1 MSDAWEGSGQNGE
14 AARLTTRREGNRD
27 DDHIGQTNER
37 RLLPTCVQVRGPLF
51 CAPHFTAIFQ
61 MNRCSA
67 LHQPSQRAAS
77 AIAARCVGLRTAL
90 RFSYVH
96 AAITTSIACTRKSA
110 PPASLP
116 QRASAPPR
124 EDFGKNE
131 QRIEFT
137 HPEPWTKRGRL
148 LPEMTWAFRLGALDY

>member
-67 LHQPSQRAAS
+67 LHQPSQRAAY

-116 QRASAPPR
+116 QRASAPP
-124 EDFGKNE
+124 GKILE
-131 QRIEFT
+131 KTSKELSSRI
-137 HPEPWTKRGRL
+137 PSLGRS
-148 LPEMTWAFRLGALDY
+148 EEGSCQK

>member
-1 MSDAWEGSGQNGE
+1 MSDAWEDSGQNGE

-37 RLLPTCVQVRGPLF
+37 RLLTTRGQVRGPLF

-67 LHQPSQRAAS
+67 LHQPSQRAAY

-96 AAITTSIACTRKSA
+96 TAITTSIVCTRKSA
-110 PPASLP
+110 PPAFLP
-116 QRASAPPR
+116 QRASEAQKRPLPKR
-124 EDFGKNE
+124 AKALSS
-131 QRIEFT
+131 RISSLRRSEEGSCT
-137 HPEPWTKRGRL
+137 RYHGL
-148 LPEMTWAFRLGALDY
+148 LDRTP